1 MTKKK
6 NITIHK
12 RNEIIRGAD
21 LYSLNG
27 KRCFN
32 AIYYLY
38 QKNRNLFL
46 EWEKKGVGFINLKF
60 STLRDLMSLE
70 KDNNYVEIIKEAV
83 KELQTTLIELNNWT
97 NPVTGKKYLWY
108 STKFLNDAHV
118 EKDNTLFVK
127 LEISTL
133 FKQLMTDQKNFTP
146 LDLIQYMNQFRT
158 KYAMKIYEYLKSF
171 GGYKYINIS
180 QKHMLKLLGIDEEH
194 KTYKHYAKLKILVER
209 QLKEIARK
217 TDLTEIKLISSKNTA
232 KEKIFKILIN
242 PQNKKIA
249 KKEEAQEV
257 LETLIKRF

>member
-1 MTKKK
+1 MTNKK

-12 RNEIIRGAD
+12 RNEIIRGTD

-32 AIYYLY
+32 AVYYLY
-38 QKNRNLFL
+38 QKNRNLFM
-46 EWEKKGVGFINLKF
+46 EWEKKGVTFINLKF

-70 KDNNYVEIIKEAV
+70 KDNNYVEIIKEAI

-158 KYAMKIYEYLKSF
+158 KYAMKLYEYLKSF

-194 KTYKHYAKLKILVER
+194 KTYKQHYELKRLVER
-209 QLKEIARK
+209 QLKEIVKK
-217 TDLTEIKLISSKNTA
+217 TDLEDTRLINSKA
-232 KEKIFKILIN
+232 LSKEKTFKILIN
-242 PQNKKIA
+242 PKNKKNVDKI
-249 KKEEAQEV
+249 EAQTA
-257 LETLIKRF
+257 LENLIKRF

>member
-1 MTKKK
+1 MTNKK

-12 RNEIIRGAD
+12 RNEIIRGTD

-32 AIYYLY
+32 AVYYLY
-38 QKNRNLFL
+38 QKNRNLFM
-46 EWEKKGVGFINLKF
+46 EWEKKGVTFINLKF

-70 KDNNYVEIIKEAV
+70 KDNNYVEIIKEAI

-158 KYAMKIYEYLKSF
+158 KYAMKLYEYLKSF

-180 QKHMLKLLGIDEEH
+180 QKHMLKLLGINEDH
-194 KTYKHYAKLKILVER
+194 KTYKQHYELKRLVER
-209 QLKEIARK
+209 QLKEIAKK
-217 TDLTEIKLISSKNTA
+217 TDLENVKLVSSKFLS
-232 KEKIFKILIN
+232 KEKIFRITIN
-242 PQNKKIA
+242 PKSKKTVKEQVA
-249 KKEEAQEV
+249 KEV
-257 LETLIKRF
+257 LESLIKRF